1 MVFCS
6 YKPQPAYHMR
16 NLLLAIIVLAS
27 VQLSFAQS
35 VVKGKVSDTL
45 EKRNLQ
51 NAVVSL
57 LKRSDSTLVHFTR
70 TLKNGEF
77 SINSVDSG
85 KYVLLVSYPGFAD
98 FADNIQIKN
107 EPETSLGSIPLTLK
121 SKLLD
126 AVIIKSAG
134 AIRIKGDTTEFVAD
148 SFKLKEGATVE
159 DLLKR
164 LPGFQVNSKGEVTA
178 QGQRVGKVLVDG
190 EEFFG
195 DDPTMATQNIAA
207 KAVDKV
213 QVYDTKSDQQNLTGI
228 STGNESKT
236 VNIKLK
242 EDAKKG
248 SFGKAYAGSDFQKLI
263 DAKALYNNF
272 VGKKKLSL
280 YGTKSDLST
289 GSLNWEERQKLGIED
304 DWEYDEIS
312 GYYYSFGS
320 SDDFNDWSLRGLPHS
335 YTAGAQYT
343 NKWNSDKNNLNGS
356 YRYNRLATN
365 NRASTLTQN
374 ILSNSITYRNKYQN
388 SRGLVQQHAAT
399 IKYEWK
405 IDSLTSLKLTST
417 GLYKTNRLN
426 SDINSEFLD
435 SIRQYINKGHQLVD
449 NETEKKQS
457 DNQLQYKQLFKK
469 KNRILMA
476 TFRYG
481 YIEDVQDGIIRD
493 TTYFYKNNSL
503 DSIDIADQQKL
514 RNGRSTTI
522 GSKVTFSEPLNAKW
536 TAVLEYA
543 YNKNNSTSHRNTFN
557 KDNYGKYSV
566 IDQVFSNNFDLDVYS
581 NGGTAIL
588 KYTTP
593 KIRAAFGS
601 GISNVKL
608 KLFNLDSN
616 KRTNYNFFNLTP
628 QASFAYTYKPQ
639 SRIGFNY
646 RGTTRQP
653 TIDQLQPIRDNQDR
667 LNIFIGNPD
676 LKVGFNHS
684 LNLFFNTY
692 KVLTQKGIFANL
704 YFNVPVNAI
713 TFFNSVDITTG
724 KQTYKPVNVNG
735 NRSYGFYSDYF
746 KDGGEKK
753 WGFGFGLNGNGGRN
767 YNFISQR
774 NNNDVL
780 QVKNRTDY
788 TNTNLRL
795 GARYNYPD
803 KYNLEIEPRLGY
815 NTSKSST
822 QKNYNANYWNYGGQI
837 NGMIMLP
844 GKLEFNTDC
853 DIDLRQHLAAFAGN
867 PNQIIWNASLARKV
881 LKDKSGKIYIMA
893 NDILD
898 QRKGFNRNFQSN
910 FISEE
915 RYSRLSRYFLLKF
928 EWTFNKMPG
937 QQNK

>member
-16 NLLLAIIVLAS
+16 NLVLAIIVLGLA
-27 VQLSFAQS
+27 QISFAQS

-57 LKRSDSTLVHFTR
+57 LKRSDSTLLHFTR
-70 TLKNGEF
+70 TSKNGEF
-77 SINSVDSG
+77 HISDVDSG
-85 KYVLLVSYPGFAD
+85 KYVLLISFPGFAD
-98 FADNIQIKN
+98 FADNIQITDKAEN
-107 EPETSLGSIPLTLK
+107 DLGSIPLTLK

-195 DDPTMATQNIAA
+195 DDPTMATQNISA

-248 SFGKAYAGSDFQKLI
+248 SFGKAYAGSDFQKLT

-320 SDDFNDWSLRGLPHS
+320 SDEFNDWSLRGLPHS
-335 YTAGAQYT
+335 YTAGALYA
-343 NKWNSDKNNLNGS
+343 NKWNADKNNLNGS

-365 NRASTLTQN
+365 NEASTLTQN
-374 ILSNSITYRNKYQN
+374 ILSNSTTYRNKFQN
-388 SRGLVQQHAAT
+388 SKGLVQQHAAT
-399 IKYEWK
+399 AKYEWK
-405 IDSLTSLKLTST
+405 IDSLTSIKITSI
-417 GLYKTNRLN
+417 GLYKTNQLN

-435 SIRQYINKGHQLVD
+435 CVRRYINKSNQIVD
-449 NETEKKQS
+449 NETTKKQS
-457 DNQLQYKQLFKK
+457 DNQLQYKQLFNK
-469 KNRILMA
+469 KNRILIA
-476 TFRYG
+476 TLRYG
-481 YIEDVQDGIIRD
+481 YIEDSQDGIVQTKTD
-493 TTYFYKNNSL
+493 FYKNGAI
-503 DSIDIADQQKL
+503 DSTDNADQQKL
-514 RNGRSTTI
+514 RSGN
-522 GSKVTFSEPLNAKW
+522 SKTFGTKISFSEPLNSKW
-536 TAVLEYA
+536 AMAFEYA
-543 YNKNNSTSHRNTFN
+543 FNKNNSTSHRNTYN

-566 IDQVFSNNFDLDVYS
+566 IDKVFSNNFDLDVYS
-581 NGGTAIL
+581 NGGTAVL
-588 KYTTP
+588 KYTTA

-601 GISNVKL
+601 GVSDVKL
-608 KLFNLDSN
+608 KLFDLDSS

-684 LNLFFNTY
+684 ISMFMNTY
-692 KVLTQKGIFANL
+692 KILTQKGIFVNL
-704 YFNVPVNAI
+704 YLNIPVNAI
-713 TFFNSVDITTG
+713 TFSNSVDVSTG
-724 KQTYKPVNVNG
+724 QQTYMPVNVNG
-735 NRSYGFYSDYF
+735 NRNWSFYSDYF

-753 WGFGFGLNGNGGRN
+753 WGYGLGISSNGGRN
-767 YNFISQR
+767 YNFVRQV
-774 NNNDVL
+774 NNGNVL

-788 TNTNLRL
+788 SNINLRMGL
-795 GARYNYPD
+795 RYNYPD

-815 NTSKSST
+815 NTSKSSV

-837 NGMIMLP
+837 NGMIMLR

-853 DIDLRQHLAAFAGN
+853 EIDLRQNLSAFAGN
-867 PNQIIWNASLARKV
+867 PNQTIWNASLSRKV
-881 LKDKSGKIYIMA
+881 LKDKSGKIYIIA
-893 NDILD
+893 NDILN

-937 QQNK
+937 QQAK

>member
-1 MVFCS
+1 
-6 YKPQPAYHMR
+6 MR
-16 NLLLAIIVLAS
+16 KLLLAIIVLTS

-57 LKRSDSTLVHFTR
+57 LKKSDSTLLHFDR
-70 TLKNGEF
+70 TSKNGEF
-77 SINSVDSG
+77 YINNVDSG
-85 KYVLLVSYPGFAD
+85 KYVLLISFPGFAD
-98 FADNIQIKN
+98 FADNIQIGN
-107 EPETSLGSIPLTLK
+107 QPETDLGSIPLTLK

-195 DDPTMATQNIAA
+195 DDPTMATQNISA

-248 SFGKAYAGSDFQKLI
+248 AFGKAYAGSDFQKLM

-320 SDDFNDWSLRGLPHS
+320 SDEFNDWSLRGLPHS
-335 YTAGAQYT
+335 YTAGALYT
-343 NKWNSDKNNLNGS
+343 NKWNGDKNNLNGS

-365 NRASTLTQN
+365 NEASTLTQN
-374 ILSNSITYRNKYQN
+374 ILSNSTTYRNKFQN
-388 SRGLVQQHAAT
+388 SKGLVQQHAAT
-399 IKYEWK
+399 AKYEWK
-405 IDSLTSLKLTST
+405 IDSLTSIKITST
-417 GLYKTNRLN
+417 GLYKTNHLN

-435 SIRQYINKGHQLVD
+435 SVRRYINKSRQFVD
-449 NETEKKQS
+449 NETTKKQS
-457 DNQLQYKQLFKK
+457 DNQLQYKQLFNK
-469 KNRILMA
+469 KNRILIA
-476 TFRYG
+476 TLRYG
-481 YIEDVQDGIIRD
+481 YIEDSQDGIVQTKTD
-493 TTYFYKNNSL
+493 FYKNGAV
-503 DSIDIADQQKL
+503 DSTDNADQQKL
-514 RNGRSTTI
+514 RSGN
-522 GSKVTFSEPLNAKW
+522 SKTFGTKISFSEPLNSKW
-536 TAVLEYA
+536 AMAFEYA
-543 YNKNNSTSHRNTFN
+543 FNKNNSTSHRNTYN

-566 IDQVFSNNFDLDVYS
+566 IDKVFSNNFDLDVYS
-581 NGGTAIL
+581 NGGTAVL
-588 KYTTP
+588 KYTTA

-601 GISNVKL
+601 GVSDVKL
-608 KLFNLDSN
+608 KLFNLDSG

-684 LNLFFNTY
+684 VSLFFNTY

-704 YFNVPVNAI
+704 YFNIPVNAI

-724 KQTYKPVNVNG
+724 QQTYKPVNVNG
-735 NRSYGFYSDYF
+735 NRNWGFYGDYF

-753 WGFGFGLNGNGGRN
+753 WGYGISFNGNGGRN
-767 YNFISQR
+767 FNFISQTT
-774 NNNDVL
+774 NGNVA
-780 QVKNRTDY
+780 QAKNRTDY
-788 TNTNLRL
+788 TNTNFEFAL
-795 GARYNYPD
+795 RYNIPD
-803 KYNLEIEPRLGY
+803 KFNIDFGPKLGY
-815 NTSKSST
+815 NTSKSSL
-822 QKNYNANYWNYGGQI
+822 QKNYNANYWNYGGRI
-837 NGMIMLP
+837 NGMIVLP

-853 DIDLRQHLAAFAGN
+853 DIDLRQNLTAFAGN
-867 PNQIIWNASLARKV
+867 PNQTIWNASLSRKV
-881 LKDKSGKIYIMA
+881 LKDKSGKIYIIA
-893 NDILD
+893 NDILN

-937 QQNK
+937 QQAK